1 MFYICIKQKRKAMKT
16 ITKFNHITKLKEEV
30 YNFKNKS
37 QATKWL
43 KSNARKCGYD
53 WYNVN
58 DMSIEYIKNY

>member
-1 MFYICIKQKRKAMKT
+1 MKT